1 MLEAQQLLE
10 SEVKDTDI
18 EETHSGFL
26 RIKAVLAKVPVSR
39 ATWYSGVK
47 SGKYPKP
54 IRMSEGIVVWRA
66 EDIDA
71 LCNQIEQHPVKAPPP
86 RLPNTIK
93 AAAACADQLTL
104 RDHFAGLVMQG
115 FAACDFQWPTAE
127 AAAANA
133 YKWADAMLKARKA

>member
-1 MLEAQQLLE
+1 MKE
-10 SEVKDTDI
+10 TDI

-26 RIKAVLAKVPVSR
+26 RIKAVLAKIPVSR

-54 IRMSEGIVVWRA
+54 IRMSEGIVVWRV

-71 LCNQIEQHPVKAPPP
+71 LCNQIEQQPAKTPPP
-86 RLPNTIK
+86 RSPNAIK
-93 AAAACADQLTL
+93 AAKTQADQITL
-104 RDHFAGLVMQG
+104 RDHFAGLALQG
-115 FAACDFQWPTAE
+115 FAACDIEWPTAE

-133 YKWADAMLKARKA
+133 YKWADAMLKARAA